1 MVSEVDF
8 SLLRHK
14 LSYPQMRGGKNN
26 RQPNIHLRHQPLT
39 LEKKKYILKCR
50 TIYVYKD
57 SSENFME
64 RQSPKEQQII
74 QKKNVQTRNHCL
86 SQTEKTV
93 TTLLQLAVRIFG
105 TI

>member
-1 MVSEVDF
+1 
-8 SLLRHK
+8 
-14 LSYPQMRGGKNN
+14 
-26 RQPNIHLRHQPLT
+26 
-39 LEKKKYILKCR
+39 
-50 TIYVYKD
+50 
-57 SSENFME
+57 ME

-93 TTLLQLAVRIFG
+93 TTLLQLAVRISG